1 MIDLFKLTINKPNP
15 TNSLKIEEEEKDPS
29 EPTIIS
35 PITDNPVQNAN
46 ASRLT
51 TKQKMRLA
59 IQRNSRLNQERKAA
73 QPYIPW

>member
-51 TKQKMRLA
+51 TKQ
-59 IQRNSRLNQERKAA
+59 
-73 QPYIPW
+73 